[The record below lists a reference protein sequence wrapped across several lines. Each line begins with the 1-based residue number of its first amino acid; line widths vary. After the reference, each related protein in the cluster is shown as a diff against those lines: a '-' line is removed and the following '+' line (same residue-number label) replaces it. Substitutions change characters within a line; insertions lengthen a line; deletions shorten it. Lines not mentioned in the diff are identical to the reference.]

1 MVTRRGLLQTGLRA
15 GLGLG
20 TALLAAQY
28 GYGMDPGVGLR
39 NGPHVSAAQAA
50 GAPILQVFYRGT
62 DNQLWTLWQKADR
75 SWSNPVFLGGSLTTD
90 PVAEKVPGT
99 DILHV
104 FYRGPDGA
112 VWTLWRTP
120 DGTWSKHVS
129 LGGFLHD
136 TVYPP
141 AKPIAMQVPG
151 PNVLQLFYRGRDAGL
166 YTRWRAADGTWAPT
180 EQRLSPPYGQPGSYL
195 GGDPVVG
202 PFAQVFYGE
211 LTLANGPG
219 PVWGFFFDPSSNGWT
234 SPGILG
240 GRAAWGGGGASA
252 TILRAALVPGTSV
265 TQVFYQG
272 AHSLVKTRWSTPT
285 GWSDEQGL
293 PTASSGPD
301 SVGLGVGGEFGN
313 LAVAQVPGT
322 DILQLFARVPDQS
335 LWTQSRTPDGH
346 WPEAWR
352 IAGTDDQYGPELMGA
367 PVAAADPNANTL
379 HVFYRGSDNGL
390 WTLSRTSD
398 GMPDRPTGIWSDIG
412 RIAGNVAGD
421 PCTAVVPA

>member
-1 MVTRRGLLQTGLRA
+1 MVTRRQLLQTGTRA

-20 TALLAAQY
+20 VALLAAQY
-28 GYGMDPGVGLR
+28 GNGVDPGMGLR
-39 NGPHVSAAQAA
+39 KGPHVIAAQAA

-75 SWSNPVFLGGSLTTD
+75 SWSNAVSLGGSLTTD

-120 DGTWSKHVS
+120 DGTWSNHLS
-129 LGGFLHD
+129 LGGFLPNTD
-136 TVYPP
+136 YGP

-151 PNVLQLFYRGRDAGL
+151 PNVLQLFYRGRDTGL
-166 YTRWRAADGTWAPT
+166 YTRWRGADGTWAPK
-180 EQRLSPPYGQPGSYL
+180 EQRLSPSQTQPGGAL

-211 LTLANGPG
+211 LYEGR
-219 PVWGFFFDPSSNGWT
+219 VWGLFFDPASNGWL

-240 GRAAWGGGGASA
+240 GQGAWGGGGANPA
-252 TILRAALVPGTSV
+252 VIRAALVPDTSV

-272 AHSLVKTRWSTPT
+272 PDNLVKTRWSTPT
-285 GWSDEQGL
+285 GWSDEQSL

-322 DILQLFARVPDQS
+322 NILQLFARVPDQS
-335 LWTQSRTPDGH
+335 LWTQARTPDGQ

-367 PVAAADPNANTL
+367 PVAAPDPNANTL
-379 HVFYRGSDNGL
+379 HVFYQGTDNGL

-398 GMPDRPTGIWSDIG
+398 GMPDWPTGIWSDIG